1 MREKRIDGALRKAA
15 SFELLAPEYGPHPT
29 VVGPAQARRRF
40 RDGASVGHL
49 HILIG
54 MTCPAL
60 PQAELSVLVVF
71 GKASSTAAFTCHQ
84 MVIASPKRKA
94 DGAASCAESGSVYE
108 SHPIDATVASA
119 DFDLAQYRHRPCV
132 LKIRPQRGGRED

>member
-1 MREKRIDGALRKAA
+1 
-15 SFELLAPEYGPHPT
+15 
-29 VVGPAQARRRF
+29 
-40 RDGASVGHL
+40 
-49 HILIG
+49 

-94 DGAASCAESGSVYE
+94 DGAASCAGAESGSVHE